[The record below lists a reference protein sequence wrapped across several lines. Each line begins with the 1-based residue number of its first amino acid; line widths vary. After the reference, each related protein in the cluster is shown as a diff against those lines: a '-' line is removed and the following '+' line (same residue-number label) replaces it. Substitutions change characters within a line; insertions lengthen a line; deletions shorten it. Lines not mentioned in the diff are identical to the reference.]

1 MKRVTGAAGL
11 AMVKGREGLRLF
23 AYPDPDSDLA
33 QATPHLRK
41 RWGFENAVTLL
52 ATLPAET
59 QKLSGAPWTIGYGH
73 TGDVEPGQQ
82 ITEHQADV
90 VLASDLGWAEDC
102 INLRAPNIGQNQF
115 DALVDLVINIGCPA
129 FDTSTLLRLVRK
141 GDFNA
146 VAGDPAQ
153 NFKNGQFIR
162 FNHDNGKVVPA
173 LTARRIAEAKLFLTP
188 DPPPDFSNVEAG
200 VESTAPK
207 EPT

>member
-141 GDFNA
+141 GDSTPSPAIACTELRERA
-146 VAGDPAQ
+146 VHPLESRQRQGRPGAHRATHRRSEALPHAGSA
-153 NFKNGQFIR
+153 
-162 FNHDNGKVVPA
+162 
-173 LTARRIAEAKLFLTP
+173 
-188 DPPPDFSNVEAG
+188 AG
-200 VESTAPK
+200 FFER
-207 EPT
+207 